1 MLVRQFSKDTMNNYA
16 RGLKHLVAFL
26 DIYGVVRLTEV
37 TPDVLEEYRT
47 ALFYRKTEQGKS
59 LTVGTQVAWLM
70 SAKSFF
76 RFLVHDGYL
85 LSDPA
90 RRLELPR
97 RGKNLPNVLSEQEV
111 KLLIETPNIQTAF
124 GLRDRTILELLYGSG
139 IRNQEL
145 CNLQLDHLDRCRKL
159 VRIVRG
165 KGNKSRVVP
174 IGDEAQ
180 VWLNAYLIRVRPQLL
195 RKADVPF
202 VFLDR
207 WGQNGLGR
215 EGLSGIVRKL
225 GRQAGLS
232 KPVTPHALRHSC
244 ATHMLRHGAGLRQL
258 QKLLGHASPV
268 TTEHYTQVEIS
279 DLKRVISRCH
289 PRERKNRA

>member
-1 MLVRQFSKDTMNNYA
+1 L
-16 RGLKHLVAFL
+16 
-26 DIYGVVRLTEV
+26 
-37 TPDVLEEYRT
+37 
-47 ALFYRKTEQGKS
+47 
-59 LTVGTQVAWLM
+59 
-70 SAKSFF
+70 
-76 RFLVHDGYL
+76 
-85 LSDPA
+85 
-90 RRLELPR
+90 
-97 RGKNLPNVLSEQEV
+97 
-111 KLLIETPNIQTAF
+111 
-124 GLRDRTILELLYGSG
+124 
-139 IRNQEL
+139 
-145 CNLQLDHLDRCRKL
+145 
-159 VRIVRG
+159 RG

-180 VWLNAYLIRVRPQLL
+180 LWLNAYLVRVRPQLL

-225 GRQAGLS
+225 GRQAKLG

-258 QKLLGHASPV
+258 QQLLGHASPV

-289 PRERKNRA
+289 PRERKA